1 MLRIT
6 IGRFPKESVFMKNKI
21 SDQSNALAI
30 KCPYKAFTLI
40 ELLVVIAIIAILVAM
55 MLPALSKAKE
65 AARGVLCLNNTRQ
78 IGMASQ
84 IYADDHQGHYPTFR
98 TWLYK
103 RVGDLTT
110 GTLYPY
116 IQAEGSYLCPTDKI
130 ELATKRKPRTTRQI
144 SGNTRRSANHGR
156 NYSYGMNCAI
166 CHDTKISSFFEPSK
180 TMFFMEGNLG
190 PNDYRGQ
197 VGPQA
202 ATRALAI
209 RHNANGHLIMADLHT
224 EKMNES
230 TFDDVSGTKRF
241 WLPNDDLKDFRG
253 RFFENLR

>member
-1 MLRIT
+1 
-6 IGRFPKESVFMKNKI
+6 
-21 SDQSNALAI
+21 
-30 KCPYKAFTLI
+30 
-40 ELLVVIAIIAILVAM
+40 
-55 MLPALSKAKE
+55 
-65 AARGVLCLNNTRQ
+65 
-78 IGMASQ
+78 MASQ

-116 IQAEGSYLCPTDKI
+116 IQAEGRYLCPTDKI

-190 PNDYRGQ
+190 PNDYSGQ